1 MGRGTIVA
9 KNNSIG
15 DMYNPPSNMSQ
26 DFEEYYFED
35 LEVDELF
42 WQTNKPKEESI
53 PWRKISL
60 TEGRNLKT
68 QKIHSFQRKTK
79 VFQKI

>member
-1 MGRGTIVA
+1 MAT
-9 KNNSIG
+9 NNPTS
-15 DMYNPPSNMSQ
+15 DHFNPPSNMSQ
-26 DFEEYYFED
+26 DFEEYWFED

-42 WQTNKPKEESI
+42 WQTNKPKSGEASI
-53 PWRKISL
+53 PWRKVSQ

-68 QKIHSFQRKTK
+68 QNIHSFQSRTK

>member
-1 MGRGTIVA
+1 MPI
-9 KNNSIG
+9 NNPTG
-15 DMYNPPSNMSQ
+15 DFFNPPSNMSQ

-42 WQTNKPKEESI
+42 WQTNKPKEGGASI
-53 PWRKISL
+53 PWRKVNQTQAI
-60 TEGRNLKT
+60 NIKT
-68 QKIHSFQRKTK
+68 QTTHSFQGKTK

>member
-1 MGRGTIVA
+1 MA
-9 KNNSIG
+9 ENNSIG
-15 DMYNPPSNMSQ
+15 DRYNPPSNLSQ
-26 DFEEYYFED
+26 DFEEYRFED

-42 WQTNKPKEESI
+42 WQTNKPKEEQI
-53 PWRKISL
+53 PWRKTSL

-68 QKIHSFQRKTK
+68 QKIYSFDRKTK

>member
-1 MGRGTIVA
+1 MA
-9 KNNSIG
+9 KNDTVG
-15 DMYNPPSNMSQ
+15 DFYNPPSNLSQ
-26 DFEEYYFED
+26 DFEEFRFED

-42 WQTNKPKEESI
+42 WQTNKPKEEQI
-53 PWRKISL
+53 PWRKSSL

-68 QKIHSFQRKTK
+68 QKIYSFNRKTK

>member
-1 MGRGTIVA
+1 MAI
-9 KNNSIG
+9 NNPMS
-15 DMYNPPSNMSQ
+15 DHFNPPSNLSQ
-26 DFEEYYFED
+26 DFEEYKFED

-42 WQTNKPKEESI
+42 WQTNKPKTGEGST
-53 PWRKISL
+53 PWRKVNQ

-68 QKIHSFQRKTK
+68 QTIHSFQRKTK

>member
-1 MGRGTIVA
+1 MPV
-9 KNNSIG
+9 NNPTG
-15 DMYNPPSNMSQ
+15 DMFNPPSNLSQ
-26 DFEEYYFED
+26 DFEEYWFED

-42 WQTNKPKEESI
+42 WQTNKPKEEQI
-53 PWRKISL
+53 PWRKVSL

-68 QKIHSFQRKTK
+68 QKIYSFERRTK

>member
-1 MGRGTIVA
+1 MPV
-9 KNNSIG
+9 NNPTG
-15 DMYNPPSNMSQ
+15 DHFNPPSNLSQ

-53 PWRKISL
+53 PWRKVSQ
-60 TEGRNLKT
+60 TEGKNLKT
-68 QKIHSFQRKTK
+68 QTTHSFQGRTK

>member
-1 MGRGTIVA
+1 MA
-9 KNNSIG
+9 ENNSVG
-15 DMYNPPSNMSQ
+15 DRYNPPSNLSQ
-26 DFEEYYFED
+26 DFEEYWFEE

-53 PWRKISL
+53 PWRKVSQ
-60 TEGRNLKT
+60 TEGKNLKT
-68 QKIHSFQRKTK
+68 QTTHSFQGRTK

>member
-1 MGRGTIVA
+1 MA
-9 KNNSIG
+9 ENNSVG
-15 DMYNPPSNMSQ
+15 DRYNPPSNLSQ
-26 DFEEYYFED
+26 DFEEFRFED

-42 WQTNKPKEESI
+42 WQTNKPKEEQI
-53 PWRKISL
+53 PWRKSSL

-68 QKIHSFQRKTK
+68 QKIYSFDRKTK